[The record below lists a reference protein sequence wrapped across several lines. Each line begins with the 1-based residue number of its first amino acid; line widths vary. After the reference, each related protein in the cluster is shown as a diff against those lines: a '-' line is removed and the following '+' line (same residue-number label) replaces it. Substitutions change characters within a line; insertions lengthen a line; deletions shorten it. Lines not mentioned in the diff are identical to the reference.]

1 MLLDDLGVPHGTFK
15 SFSGVLN
22 MSNSFQKWSFTI
34 LKPGCVLIRPQHLRP
49 LGFTSIHSIT
59 PRRFLCAL
67 RLSPKLLAN
76 YWQSIYSTRQACLFR
91 LNHLQLLRHLDCHLG
106 QWNWGWWV
114 ADSTG
119 KPRGFIVS
127 ICDKLILY
135 TYIYTIIYIINWV
148 SYHVCPETN
157 SGFEGSE
164 RSKVRSWKTVEV
176 GYHNNVLF
184 GNTMQY
190 KGTRSVQAFPVFFIL
205 KWVPARSHT
214 EILFAHVC
222 PMSWH
227 TPSTCASKT
236 SLFA

>member
-1 MLLDDLGVPHGTFK
+1 MFRRFEHVKLL
-15 SFSGVLN
+15 S
-22 MSNSFQKWSFTI
+22 KWIFTI

-49 LGFTSIHSIT
+49 MGFTSIHSIT
-59 PRRFLCAL
+59 PRRLLCAL

-114 ADSTG
+114 ADSKG

-127 ICDKLILY
+127 ICDKLI
-135 TYIYTIIYIINWV
+135 YIYIYIINWV

-157 SGFEGSE
+157 SRFEGSE

-176 GYHNNVLF
+176 GYHNNVFF
-184 GNTMQY
+184 GNT
-190 KGTRSVQAFPVFFIL
+190 KGPGRSKRFPFFFIL
-205 KWVPARSHT
+205 KWVPAKSHT

-222 PMSWH
+222 PMSRH
-227 TPSTCASKT
+227 TPSTCASKA